1 MIFTLEALEARQ
13 GDALLLH
20 WGAPGEPRLIVIDG
34 GPRGI
39 YRRSVKPRLEELRA
53 AREEPDEPL
62 PVEILMVSHVDDD
75 HIAGVLDLTAELID
89 LDEQQKPLPWDV
101 LTLWHNSFDD
111 ILNNE
116 GEELLAA
123 LSATLGPVVASGVVP
138 AGLPIH
144 REAALVL
151 ANVRQGRVLRQ
162 NAEKLS
168 LLVNDPFV
176 HPADLERPGLVRAT
190 AGEPAKVELDGG
202 LTLRVIGPT
211 QDRLEA
217 LQAEWDRELP
227 AILAKERAA
236 REEAAAAAFDD
247 ASVPNLSSI
256 VVLAEA
262 DGRKMLLT
270 GDARGDFV
278 LDSLEATGLLEP
290 GGSLELDLL
299 KMPHHGSFRNVEDVF
314 FERLPAQHYVI
325 SANGQHGNPDLPT
338 LELLSAARGDAE
350 FTLWLTN
357 REPRLEE
364 FFAAER
370 ERGKRYQ
377 VIFRD
382 DDARSVKVE
391 LGEPLG
397 R

>member
-20 WGAPGEPRLIVIDG
+20 WGAPEDPRLIVIDG
-34 GPRGI
+34 GPRGV

-53 AREEPDEPL
+53 AREDPDEPL

-75 HIAGVLDLTAELID
+75 HIAGVLDLAAELVD

-111 ILNNE
+111 ILGNQ

-123 LSATLGPVVASGVVP
+123 LSAALGPVVASGVVP

-151 ANVRQGRVLRQ
+151 ATVRQGRVLRQ
-162 NAEKLS
+162 SAEKLS
-168 LLVNDPFV
+168 LLINDPFR
-176 HPADLERPGLVRAT
+176 HPADLERPGLVRAG
-190 AGEPAKVELDGG
+190 AEEPNVVPMDDG
-202 LTLRVIGPT
+202 LTLTVVGPT
-211 QDRLEA
+211 QDRLAA
-217 LQAEWDRELP
+217 LQEEWDRELP

-236 REEAAAAAFDD
+236 QEEAAAAAFDD
-247 ASVPNLSSI
+247 DSVPNLSSI

-278 LDSLEATGLLEP
+278 LESLEATGLLEP
-290 GGSLELDLL
+290 GGTLELDLL

-377 VIFRD
+377 VIFRE

>member
-20 WGAPGEPRLIVIDG
+20 WGDPADPRLIVIDG
-34 GPRGI
+34 GPRGV

-75 HIAGVLDLTAELID
+75 HIAGVLDLAAELID
-89 LDEQQKPLPWDV
+89 LDEQKKPLPWDV

-111 ILNNE
+111 ILGNQ

-123 LSATLGPVVASGVVP
+123 LSAALGPVVTSGVVP

-162 NAEKLS
+162 NAEKLG
-168 LLVNDPFV
+168 LLINDPFV

-190 AGEPAKVELDGG
+190 AGEPTKVELDGG
-202 LTLRVIGPT
+202 LTLTVVGPT
-211 QDRLEA
+211 QDRLTA
-217 LQAEWDRELP
+217 LQEEWDAELP

-236 REEAAAAAFDD
+236 QEEAAAAAFDD
-247 ASVPNLSSI
+247 ESVPNLSSI

-290 GGSLELDLL
+290 GGTLELDLL
-299 KMPHHGSFRNVEDVF
+299 KMPHHGSHRNVEEVF
-314 FERLPAQHYVI
+314 LERLPAAHYVI

-338 LELLSAARGDAE
+338 LETLSAARGDAE

-382 DDARSVKVE
+382 DDERSVNVE

>member
-20 WGAPGEPRLIVIDG
+20 WGDPADPRLIVIDG
-34 GPRGI
+34 GPRGV

-75 HIAGVLDLTAELID
+75 HIAGVLDLAAELVD
-89 LDEQQKPLPWDV
+89 LDEQQRPLPWDV

-111 ILNNE
+111 ILGNQ

-123 LSATLGPVVASGVVP
+123 LSAALGPVVASGVVP

-190 AGEPAKVELDGG
+190 AGETAKVELDGG
-202 LTLRVIGPT
+202 LTLTVIGPT
-211 QDRLEA
+211 QDRLAA
-217 LQAEWDRELP
+217 LQEQWDEELP

-236 REEAAAAAFDD
+236 QEEAAAAAFDD
-247 ASVPNLSSI
+247 DSVPNLSSI

-278 LDSLEATGLLEP
+278 LDSLEATGLLAPE
-290 GGSLELDLL
+290 GTLELDLL
-299 KMPHHGSFRNVEDVF
+299 KMPHHGSFHNIEQVF
-314 FERLPAQHYVI
+314 FERLPAANYVI

-338 LELLSAARGDAE
+338 LEMLSAARGDAE

-377 VIFRD
+377 VIFRE

-391 LGEPLG
+391 LGDPLG

>member
-20 WGAPGEPRLIVIDG
+20 WGDPADPRLIVIDG
-34 GPRGI
+34 GPRGV
-39 YRRSVKPRLEELRA
+39 YRRSVKPRLEELRS
-53 AREEPDEPL
+53 AREDPDEPL

-75 HIAGVLDLTAELID
+75 HIAGVLDLAAELVD
-89 LDEQQKPLPWDV
+89 LDEQQRPLPWDV

-111 ILNNE
+111 ILGNQ

-123 LSATLGPVVASGVVP
+123 LSAALGPVVASGVVP

-162 NAEKLS
+162 SAEKLS

-190 AGEPAKVELDGG
+190 AGEPAKIELDGG
-202 LTLRVIGPT
+202 LTLTVIGPT

-217 LQAEWDRELP
+217 LQQQWDEELP

-236 REEAAAAAFDD
+236 QEEAAAAAFDD
-247 ASVPNLSSI
+247 DSVPNLSSI

-278 LDSLEATGLLEP
+278 LESLEATGLLEP
-290 GGSLELDLL
+290 GGALELDLL
-299 KMPHHGSFRNVEDVF
+299 KMPHHGSFHNIEDVF

-338 LELLSAARGDAE
+338 LEMLSAARGDAE

-382 DDARSVKVE
+382 DDSRSVKVE
-391 LGEPLG
+391 LGEALG

>member
-20 WGAPGEPRLIVIDG
+20 WGDPADPRLIVIDA
-34 GPRGI
+34 GPPGI
-39 YRRSVKPRLEELRA
+39 YRRSVKPRLEELRS
-53 AREEPDEPL
+53 AREDPDEPL
-62 PVEILMVSHVDDD
+62 PIEILMVSHVDDD
-75 HIAGVLDLTAELID
+75 HIAGVLDLTAELVD

-111 ILNNE
+111 ILGNQ

-123 LSATLGPVVASGVVP
+123 LSAALGPVVTSGVVP

-162 NAEKLS
+162 SAEQLS
-168 LLVNDPFV
+168 LLINDPFR
-176 HPADLERPGLVRAT
+176 HPANLERPGLVRAG
-190 AGEPAKVELDGG
+190 AEEPNVVPMDDG
-202 LTLRVIGPT
+202 LTLTVIGPT

-217 LQAEWDRELP
+217 LQQQWDEELP

-236 REEAAAAAFDD
+236 QEEAAAAAFDD
-247 ASVPNLSSI
+247 DSVPNLSSI

-290 GGSLELDLL
+290 GGALELDLL
-299 KMPHHGSFRNVEDVF
+299 KMPHHGSFHNVEEVF
-314 FERLPAQHYVI
+314 FRRLPAQHYVI

-338 LELLSAARGDAE
+338 LEMLSAARGDAE

-364 FFAAER
+364 FFATER

-377 VIFRD
+377 VNFRD

>member
-20 WGAPGEPRLIVIDG
+20 WGDPGEPRLIVIDG

-75 HIAGVLDLTAELID
+75 HIAGVLDLVAELVE
-89 LDEQQKPLPWDV
+89 LDGEQRPLPWDV

-111 ILNNE
+111 ILGNQ
-116 GEELLAA
+116 GDELLAA
-123 LSATLGPVVASGVVP
+123 LSASLGTVATSGAVP

-162 NAEKLS
+162 DAERLS
-168 LLVNDPFV
+168 LLLNDPFR

-190 AGEPAKVELDGG
+190 AGAPTEVPLDGG
-202 LTLRVIGPT
+202 LTLTVIGPT

-217 LQAEWDRELP
+217 LQEEWDRELP
-227 AILAKERAA
+227 AILRKER
-236 REEAAAAAFDD
+236 EKQQEAAAQAFDD
-247 ASVPNLSSI
+247 DSVPNLSSI

-290 GGSLELDLL
+290 GGTLELDLL
-299 KMPHHGSFRNVEDVF
+299 KMPHHGSFHNIEDVF
-314 FERLPAQHYVI
+314 FERLPADHYVI

-338 LELLSAARGDAE
+338 LEMLSAARGDAE

-377 VIFRD
+377 VIFRE

>member
-1 MIFTLEALEARQ
+1 M
-13 GDALLLH
+13 
-20 WGAPGEPRLIVIDG
+20 
-34 GPRGI
+34 
-39 YRRSVKPRLEELRA
+39 
-53 AREEPDEPL
+53 
-62 PVEILMVSHVDDD
+62 
-75 HIAGVLDLTAELID
+75 
-89 LDEQQKPLPWDV
+89 
-101 LTLWHNSFDD
+101 
-111 ILNNE
+111 
-116 GEELLAA
+116 
-123 LSATLGPVVASGVVP
+123 
-138 AGLPIH
+138 
-144 REAALVL
+144 
-151 ANVRQGRVLRQ
+151 LRQ
-162 NAEKLS
+162 NAEKLA

-190 AGEPAKVELDGG
+190 AGELAKVELDGG
-202 LTLRVIGPT
+202 LTLTVIGPT

-217 LQAEWDRELP
+217 LQQQWDEDLP

-290 GGSLELDLL
+290 DGTLELDLL
-299 KMPHHGSFRNVEDVF
+299 KMPHHGSFRNIEDVF
-314 FERLPAQHYVI
+314 FERLPAAHYVI
-325 SANGQHGNPDLPT
+325 SANGQHGNPDLST
-338 LELLSAARGDAE
+338 LETLSAARGDAE

-377 VIFRD
+377 VIYRE
-382 DDARSVKVE
+382 DDASSVKVE